1 MPRAATSRDWFK
13 RAETDYF
20 SAFIKLWLS
29 FNSLYRRDYHNRNFG
44 KIDRKY
50 IEALKAGNDSLN
62 ERFKKLFDFDE
73 ESNEAREFRLHL
85 IELVRKYDGGLFGQ
99 KTIQKTE
106 YTKPQMNGIP
116 LDEINFKDFIHPRS
130 VQLKRIPNKDEWI
143 NISKMYIKK
152 APEEIWPYFVEILY
166 MIRNLLIH
174 GEMEPTEEN
183 HEIIKN
189 CYFVLSILIKDEV

>member
-1 MPRAATSRDWFK
+1 LPS
-13 RAETDYF
+13 Y
-20 SAFIKLWLS
+20 S
-29 FNSLYRRDYHNRNFG
+29 
-44 KIDRKY
+44 
-50 IEALKAGNDSLN
+50 NDS
-62 ERFKKLFDFDE
+62 RFSKRVSFDE
-73 ESNEAREFRLHL
+73 ESNEAREFRLYL
-85 IELVRKYDGGLFGQ
+85 IELVRNYDGGLFGQ

-106 YTKPQMNGIP
+106 YTKPQMNGRA

-130 VQLKRIPNKDEWI
+130 VQLKKNPNKVEWI
-143 NISKMYIKK
+143 NISKIYIKK
-152 APEEIWPYFVEILY
+152 APEKIWPYFVEILY